1 MRCRTKQ
8 NNSRSVGNTLANL
21 FTPYTL
27 NPVSVGVISGV
38 DNCTQNAF
46 FIKCA
51 QGEIMEKS
59 KKSNACPLDK
69 DRTKIETTG
78 ILNIC

>member
-1 MRCRTKQ
+1 MRCGTKQ
-8 NNSRSVGNTLANL
+8 NNSCSVDNTLANL

-27 NPVSVGVISGV
+27 NPVSVGVIGV

-51 QGEIMEKS
+51 QGEIMEKNL
-59 KKSNACPLDK
+59 KSNAYPLDK

-78 ILNIC
+78 LLNIC